1 MAVIRTAQIEDALA
15 IAHVHVDTWRTTYG
29 GIIPDEHL
37 ANLSYERCQAGW
49 IEHLSR
55 PEVEQVFVVEE
66 PGGAIVAFASGGP
79 IKETLG
85 EWDGELYVL
94 YVLKAFQ
101 GLGYGKQLVT
111 HVAQDLARRDFRS
124 MVIWVMKDN
133 PARRFYE
140 KLGGRLI
147 GEQGITI
154 GGKDLLK
161 VAYVWPELAVFR

>member
-1 MAVIRTAQIEDALA
+1 M
-15 IAHVHVDTWRTTYG
+15 
-29 GIIPDEHL
+29 
-37 ANLSYERCQAGW
+37 
-49 IEHLSR
+49 
-55 PEVEQVFVVEE
+55 EQVFVVEE

-79 IKETLG
+79 IKEALG

-161 VAYVWPELAVFR
+161 VAYVWPELAVFK